1 MDSANMND
9 FTINAFRK
17 RRGKILR
24 KKIHDLSQELG
35 RDIRILDV
43 GGRPEYWE
51 NIKSENTEKIVLLNF
66 DESELHRTGA
76 ESDLF
81 ESRVGDARDLSDYDD
96 NSFDLVHSNSVIEH
110 VGNWSDMANMSREIQ
125 RVGRA
130 GWLQTPAYEFPLEPH
145 FRILGIHWFGAPTRA
160 SLLCL
165 SRHYRNQDRAARRM
179 HVERINLL
187 SHREM
192 RVLFPDCKIWVE
204 RIILA
209 KSYVAI
215 W

>member
-1 MDSANMND
+1 MTD
-9 FTINAFRK
+9 FTINSFRK
-17 RRGKILR
+17 RRGRILR
-24 KKIHDLSQELG
+24 QKIIDLARDLG

-43 GGRPEYWE
+43 GGRPEYWQ
-51 NIKSENTEKIVLLNF
+51 NINPQNVANICLLNF
-66 DESELHRTGA
+66 DEGELHRTGGD
-76 ESDLF
+76 SDLF

-96 NSFDLVHSNSVIEH
+96 NAFDLVHSNSVIEH
-110 VGNWSDMANMSREIQ
+110 VGLWPDMAAMAAEVQ
-125 RVGRA
+125 RVGKA
-130 GWLQTPAYEFPLEPH
+130 GWLQTPAYEFPIEPH
-145 FRILGIHWFGAPTRA
+145 FRLPCIHWLGAPTRT
-160 SLLCL
+160 SLLRL

-192 RVLFPDCKIWVE
+192 RILFPDCKIWIE